1 MPTVPDFI
9 RSTPPA
15 SLRSYFSFIGAVM
28 PADVVWEGAA
38 NEVVAPLLR
47 AVGAMTD
54 AERMRVMN
62 DADRVGAMADEAGET
77 ALYAVTKAPGDMDAL
92 ENSHARALWMFLN
105 DSIGFNHAEEVR
117 YADDKRFGKTWDGF
131 NCQPG
136 LSVPHDGETIAAF
149 KKAIGDR
156 FDSRH
161 VELEICDRSRPAQEG
176 TDAELVQVAI
186 YREGRAG
193 DRRAFVDGRLD
204 RLAFRP
210 VIEAAITYE
219 PASGVIEVVAQARE
233 TREDMVRLFADH
245 VLRAPFEG
253 ERIPIRQY
261 DLSRLR
267 EPFDF
272 PRDPEDNIESVRVTL
287 MRLMSFDTQG
297 RRITVECMRGS
308 QETIWAAAAAGLR
321 DQEHGIEGYA
331 ITQVRLSIRFQAV
344 PGVRGSRTLPVT
356 ITMPKGCD
364 LKDRTERERLIGEKY
379 MRRWKLL
386 RDV

>member
-1 MPTVPDFI
+1 MPTVPEFL

-15 SLRSYFSFIGAVM
+15 SLRAYFTAIKAAL
-28 PADVVWEGAA
+28 PPDVVWEGAA
-38 NEVVAPLLR
+38 NEVVPPLLR
-47 AVGAMTD
+47 AVDGMDD
-54 AERMRVMN
+54 AARLRVMN
-62 DADRVGAMADEAGET
+62 DADRVGAMANEAGEA
-77 ALYAVTKAPGDMDAL
+77 ALYAVAKDPACLDAL

-105 DSIGFNHAEEVR
+105 DVAGFNHAEEVR

-131 NCQPG
+131 NCQPK
-136 LSVPHDGETIAAF
+136 LVVPRDGEPIAAF
-149 KKAIGDR
+149 KKAIGER
-156 FDSRH
+156 FESRH
-161 VELEICDRSRPAQEG
+161 VEIEICDRSRPSQEG

-193 DRRAFVDGRLD
+193 DRRVFVNGRLD

-219 PASGVIEVVAQARE
+219 PASGVIEIVAQARE
-233 TREDMVRLFADH
+233 TREEMVRLFADH

-253 ERIPIRQY
+253 QRIPIRQY

-272 PRDPEDNIESVRVTL
+272 PTDPEDNIESVRVTL
-287 MRLMSFDTQG
+287 MRLMPYDVQG
-297 RRITVECMRGS
+297 QRFTVESMRTS
-308 QETIWAAAAAGLR
+308 DETVWQMAAAGMKG
-321 DQEHGIEGYA
+321 QEHGIEGYM
-331 ITQVRLSIRFQAV
+331 ITQVRFTIRFRAV
-344 PGVRGSRTLPVT
+344 PGVRGGRTLPVT

-364 LKDRTERERLIGEKY
+364 LKDRTERERLVGEKY
-379 MRRWKLL
+379 LRRWKLL